1 MAEYRIY
8 LVNSA
13 GRVAGRFD
21 AVCSSDNEARFAAKN
36 HLKSGEQAEVWTGDR
51 CVGQVY
57 ASDNR
62 ADVALEAVAGAAM
75 RRPDV
80 SGAPQV
86 SR

>member
-8 LVNSA
+8 LVNPA

-21 AVCSSDNEARFAAKN
+21 AVCATDDEARSAAKKQ
-36 HLKSGEQAEVWTGDR
+36 LKSGEQAEVWTGNR

-57 ASDNR
+57 ANPTADN
-62 ADVALEAVAGAAM
+62 ATLEAVAGAAM
-75 RRPDV
+75 RNSIGSIV
-80 SGAPQV
+80 PQV

>member
-8 LVNSA
+8 LVNPA

-21 AVCSSDNEARFAAKN
+21 TVCSSDNEARFAAKN

-57 ASDNR
+57 GSMTGGG
-62 ADVALEAVAGAAM
+62 VALEAVADVAM
-75 RRPDV
+75 RR
-80 SGAPQV
+80 SNTKGAPQV